1 MICPLCHNE
10 IKDGSV
16 FCGRCGKKI
25 PRCPTCGALLEEP
38 EQFCPEDGTRIPE
51 DILSV
56 FPADLY
62 KDRQNSPDRRERQF
76 CIKCGRPCL
85 PGEKYCENCAS
96 PKTAFCVKCGEPCS
110 ASELLCKRC
119 QRKKKTH
126 IKIWIIGILLLLLVS
141 AVGYYYIYF
150 PRPTPSPTD
159 MPAPVSTSVS
169 TPAPTPVQTSVPTP
183 VSTLAP
189 TPVLTFEPAP
199 EPTDSSLFT
208 PTPVPQNSFLETNVL
223 QNLVDSLNTENAAQR
238 TENDASIGIFELGS
252 TGHTINYKVTI
263 PSLRDSIKHAREGNA
278 EHLRIYNQIIES
290 LPELEDNLD
299 ADLRTALP
307 EDDPNLKVVI
317 ILMYDEFSDDVIA
330 VVDGGRIIYDVVNNV
345 GSKPFDIVPITQ
357 K

>member
-62 KDRQNSPDRRERQF
+62 KDRQNSPDRRERKF

-85 PGEKYCENCAS
+85 PGEKYCEICS
-96 PKTAFCVKCGEPCS
+96 PSKTAFCVKCGEPCLEN
-110 ASELLCKRC
+110 ELLCKQC
-119 QRKKKTH
+119 QRKKKKH
-126 IKIWIIGILLLLLVS
+126 IKIWLIGILLLLLVS
-141 AVGYYYIYF
+141 AVGYYFIYF
-150 PRPTPSPTD
+150 PKPVPGPTD
-159 MPAPVSTSVS
+159 VPAPVPTSVP
-169 TPAPTPVQTSVPTP
+169 TLAPAPVPTSVPTP
-183 VSTLAP
+183 VSTPVP
-189 TPVLTFEPAP
+189 TPVLTS
-199 EPTDSSLFT
+199 EPTPL
-208 PTPVPQNSFLETNVL
+208 PQNGSMKASDL
-223 QNLVDSLNTENAAQR
+223 QELVDSLNAENAAQR

-263 PSLRDSIKHAREGNA
+263 PSLQDSIKHAREGNG

-290 LPELEDNLD
+290 LPELEDNLY

>member
-85 PGEKYCENCAS
+85 PGEKYCENCAE
-96 PKTAFCVKCGEPCS
+96 PKNMFCVKCGNPCS
-110 ASELLCKRC
+110 EGELLCKQC
-119 QRKKKTH
+119 QRKKKSRLAAWVAGT
-126 IKIWIIGILLLLLVS
+126 LLLVTVIT
-141 AVGYYYIYF
+141 VGCYNLFNYRPKDIS
-150 PRPTPSPTD
+150 PQASSTAPTPIL
-159 MPAPVSTSVS
+159 TSVS
-169 TPAPTPVQTSVPTP
+169 TQVPIAVPTLVPAPAS
-183 VSTLAP
+183 
-189 TPVLTFEPAP
+189 
-199 EPTDSSLFT
+199 TDSTDST
-208 PTPVPQNSFLETNVL
+208 PTPVPQAASLETDEL
-223 QNLVDSLNTENAAQR
+223 QKLVDSLNAEIAVQR

-278 EHLRIYNQIIES
+278 EHLRIYNQIIDT